1 MMTNQQESREVD
13 TSRHEQSY
21 ELKRDD
27 AIDIALLANV
37 VGSELTKVD
46 KNAIDSSF
54 KKATN
59 IDKQKIFSNQQHVAK
74 EPIQQ
79 IDSNIKSTKLRPV
92 EIPVIPPANQSPI
105 ASTIPVS
112 TTIDLTPILRKL
124 DSLEENML
132 TLQST
137 YDTILNKLTNNAK
150 QVTLTIDN
158 DKS

>member
-46 KNAIDSSF
+46 RNAIDSSF

-59 IDKQKIFSNQQHVAK
+59 IDKQKIFSNQHTDT
-74 EPIQQ
+74 EPTQQ
-79 IDSNIKSTKLRPV
+79 IDSDIKSPKLKPV

-105 ASTIPVS
+105 ASTRPLP
-112 TTIDLTPILRKL
+112 TAIDLTPVLRKL
-124 DSLEENML
+124 DNLEKNMS

-137 YDTILNKLTNNAK
+137 YDTILNKLTNNTK

>member
-1 MMTNQQESREVD
+1 MMTNQQKPGEID

-59 IDKQKIFSNQQHVAK
+59 IDKQKIFSNQHTST
-74 EPIQQ
+74 EPTQQ
-79 IDSNIKSTKLRPV
+79 IDSDIKSLNLKPV
-92 EIPVIPPANQSPI
+92 EIPAIPPANQSPV
-105 ASTIPVS
+105 ASTRPVS
-112 TTIDLTPILRKL
+112 TIDLTPVLRKL
-124 DSLEENML
+124 DNLEKNMSA
-132 TLQST
+132 LQST
-137 YDTILNKLTNNAK
+137 YDTILNKLTNNTK

-158 DKS
+158 DKSR